1 MAAVTAGDI
10 VIADWR
16 GDALPKEPNKFRL
29 AVVIED
35 ETLFGPDY
43 PNVILVPLTED
54 AGLAIPGLMEPI
66 EPSPEN
72 GCTKR
77 CYALAPFVASTS
89 ARRLRAM
96 GFRITAISLPASG
109 ARWPRRSARDERVQG
124 WLIRRLSDWCGAAW
138 PAPQS
143 CVQSPGDGADPLAHR
158 ARPRWWPRWCR

>member
-1 MAAVTAGDI
+1 MASFTAGEI

-16 GDALPKEPNKFRL
+16 GDALPKEPSKLRP

-35 ETLFGPDY
+35 EGLFGPGY

-66 EPSPEN
+66 EPSTEN

-89 ARRLRAM
+89 AARLQATRS
-96 GFRITAISLPASG
+96 RITPDQL
-109 ARWPRRSARDERVQG
+109 AR
-124 WLIRRLSDWCGAAW
+124 IRRQVAEAIGLG
-138 PAPQS
+138 
-143 CVQSPGDGADPLAHR
+143 
-158 ARPRWWPRWCR
+158 